1 MTRFPSAKL
10 VLTAAA
16 VTASFSA
23 FSAGQNTIPEEL
35 IAAAKKEGVVYSVG
49 MPDTWANWKGT
60 WADLEKLY
68 GIRHQDTDMS
78 SAQEIAKFA
87 AEKSNATADIGDV
100 GAAFGPVAVQ
110 KDVVQPYKPT
120 TWDQIPDWAKDKD
133 GNWALAY
140 TGTIAFIIN
149 NDLVKEQPKSWADL
163 RNGNYR
169 VTIGDVG
176 IAAQANS
183 GVLSAAFALGGN
195 ETNIQPAIE
204 LFADLAKQKRLSL
217 NDPSVA
223 NLEKG
228 EVEVAVMWDFNALNY
243 RDQIDA
249 KRFTVVIPSDGS
261 VTSGYTTIIN
271 KYAKNPNTAKLARE
285 FIFSDKGQLNLAEG
299 YARPIRAAHLALPD
313 DIKAK
318 LLPESQYSKAKPITD
333 FDGWEKTSRQ
343 LPKLWQQNVI
353 INMN

>member
-1 MTRFPSAKL
+1 MTRFPAAKIL
-10 VLTAAA
+10 LTAVA
-16 VTASFSA
+16 VSASFSA

-60 WADLEKLY
+60 WSDLEKLY
-68 GIRHQDTDMS
+68 SIRHQDTDMS

-163 RNGNYR
+163 RSGNYR

-183 GVLSAAFALGGN
+183 GGLC
-195 ETNIQPAIE
+195 P
-204 LFADLAKQKRLSL
+204 R
-217 NDPSVA
+217 
-223 NLEKG
+223 
-228 EVEVAVMWDFNALNY
+228 
-243 RDQIDA
+243 R
-249 KRFTVVIPSDGS
+249 
-261 VTSGYTTIIN
+261 
-271 KYAKNPNTAKLARE
+271 
-285 FIFSDKGQLNLAEG
+285 
-299 YARPIRAAHLALPD
+299 
-313 DIKAK
+313 
-318 LLPESQYSKAKPITD
+318 
-333 FDGWEKTSRQ
+333 
-343 LPKLWQQNVI
+343 
-353 INMN
+353 